1 MLGRGGMGNIMKQA
15 QMMQKRMAQ
24 VQQELEERRIEASA
38 GGGMVTAVVSGKQQL
53 ISLTIDPKAV
63 DPDDVEMLQDLVMVA
78 VSEAL
83 KQSQKL
89 ADEEMGK
96 VTGGLKSS
104 WFVLKTRGWRLGA
117 GFRTKI
123 NQDEKFLLTLNNWN
137 G

>member
-24 VQQELEERRIEASA
+24 MQQELEERRIEASA

-63 DPDDVEMLQDLVMVA
+63 DPNDVEMLQDLVVAA

-89 ADEEMGK
+89 AQEEMGK
-96 VTGGLKSS
+96 ITGGMNIPGL
-104 WFVLKTRGWRLGA
+104 V
-117 GFRTKI
+117 
-123 NQDEKFLLTLNNWN
+123 
-137 G
+137 